1 MSAFSKVFNKKPT
14 YKTLATVW
22 RQREKPMALSI
33 IFTTY
38 TSLVF
43 KNSSERKPLYYA
55 KIILKKGQVFKC
67 WKDSGVKVWLRH
79 FK

>member
-1 MSAFSKVFNKKPT
+1 MSAFSKVFNKKPI

-43 KNSSERKPLYYA
+43 KNSSERNLYIMQ
-55 KIILKKGQVFKC
+55 K
-67 WKDSGVKVWLRH
+67 
-79 FK
+79 